1 MSVTP
6 ISPTIQQY
14 QQQMQQNQQGSSSE
28 EAAFHKKFGDAA
40 FNILSAKYP
49 QLTKYVVT
57 YKVLDSDVEEGSGTG
72 AFIIRKGNSVVY
84 IPIIMDSGKIS
95 SCEMIYDKDDQSFE
109 PLSKDTVNQIEASNN
124 LQDPSVVDKPP
135 HIESTKQ
142 MFHDMFRPPS
152 RSNVVIASD
161 SDVSN
166 LPNSA
171 KEKIASYFQEHPEF
185 LAKVAEFYPVEAL
198 GSKLA
203 IKQEKTASGPEAPM
217 EVLRLSEITKEA
229 SQVLDD
235 DQKEELLQRGY
246 FVPVPDTPR
255 VKVASVKNLAKDAVT
270 RLDLTEY
277 TPSRGAAA
285 TGATLHAE
293 GADIKGVYAV
303 LAENT
308 VLTEE
313 GYFPAST
320 HAPLVFRPIKD
331 VDDVYYRGTAPS
343 TDSSAGSAL
352 ISGLSEG
359 ITANDLLNLGGV
371 MASDTPNFT
380 AQRNVPVD
388 DQHEKVFIFYP
399 TRSGDYQL
407 FPYWTPCKFAL
418 SSKKIEEDIYWS
430 EKFNQENV
438 GFLSH
443 IKKGYVRTGEYSFI
457 LPKESIIIV
466 KKRRNVSPAIKDISA
481 LYRLLNHYNP
491 KLSLTID
498 AGELKV
504 TDAKA
509 EKTATYRDEADYMR
523 GMVQD
528 FSLSKEAADLLLKEK
543 EILLL
548 DKVAFV
554 QPSPIEYGNQ
564 TNAQPTMPF
573 NQPQDP
579 QAGQIANDYQIND
592 EVMQSA
598 AELQDEDLMDTGI
611 LASVASNED
620 IKGTMVDLL
629 PNFSDTVTNLGKV
642 ILMFTSAKEDMEN
655 HYGSDQYN
663 STLSNVRKIFKSLG
677 ELVYDLKSYINM
689 HQKEN

>member
-1 MSVTP
+1 MSSTP
-6 ISPTIQQY
+6 ISPTVQQY
-14 QQQMQQNQQGSSSE
+14 QQQMQQNQTGTSSE
-28 EAAFHKKFGDAA
+28 EVAFNKKFGDAA

-49 QLTKYVVT
+49 QLTKYVIT
-57 YKVLDSDVEEGSGTG
+57 YKVLEAEVEDGSGTG
-72 AFIIRKGNSVVY
+72 AFIIRKGDSVVY
-84 IPIIMDSGKIS
+84 IPIIMYSGKIS

-109 PLSKDTVNQIEASNN
+109 PLSKDTVNQIESSNN
-124 LQDPSVVDKPP
+124 LQDPNVVGKPP

-161 SDVSN
+161 SAVSN

-171 KEKIASYFQEHPEF
+171 KEKIASYFQERPEF
-185 LAKVAEFYPVEAL
+185 LAKVAEFYPIKAL
-198 GSKLA
+198 GEKLA
-203 IKQEKTASGPEAPM
+203 IKQEQIASGPEAPM

-277 TPSRGAAA
+277 TPSRGAAV

-293 GADIKGVYAV
+293 GADIKGIAAV

-308 VLTEE
+308 VLSED
-313 GYFPAST
+313 GYFPASS
-320 HAPLVFRPIKD
+320 HAPLVFRPINAD
-331 VDDVYYRGTAPS
+331 EPRSYYTDTYGYRS
-343 TDSSAGSAL
+343 TGSTL
-352 ISGLSEG
+352 ISGLSDG

-371 MASDTPNFT
+371 MASDAPNFT
-380 AQRNVPVD
+380 AQRNVPVN
-388 DQHEKVFIFYP
+388 DQTEKVFIFYP
-399 TRSGDYQL
+399 TRSGNYQL

-418 SSKKIEEDIYWS
+418 STKKIEDDIYWS
-430 EKFNQENV
+430 EEFNSENV

-443 IKKGYVRTGEYSFI
+443 IKKGYVRIGDDSFI
-457 LPKESIIIV
+457 LPKESIILV

-491 KLSLTID
+491 KLYLTMD

-504 TDAKA
+504 TDVKA

-523 GMVQD
+523 GMIQD

-564 TNAQPTMPF
+564 ANAQPTMPF
-573 NQPQDP
+573 NQSQDP

-598 AELQDEDLMDTGI
+598 ADLQDEDLMDTGI

-629 PNFSDTVTNLGKV
+629 PNFSETVTNLGKV

-677 ELVYDLKSYINM
+677 DLVYDLKSYINM
-689 HQKEN
+689 HQKDN